1 VNEQPK
7 MDLFVYDL
15 DEYSNDSRQGNKFA
29 PSWPFRLAVAGS
41 SDSGKTTM
49 IINLLMGDKKAREDG
64 NRYVLCDAVLLVG
77 RYLDEPKWTIVREF
91 FEEQNLPFTAVPHTD
106 IPEVD
111 YFDSDIATLVIF
123 EDLMDLPNKVQ
134 DRITGYFT
142 HGRHKN
148 VSCIY
153 VAQRFFAI
161 PKAIRE
167 NVNYISL
174 HGGHGSL
181 ADTKRIIRQ
190 YTEESESL
198 APVID
203 NLTLQREFIVF
214 DLRRSKND
222 PLSIRV
228 RWDTSLRSMYDQS
241 QSDHSSILDRSQSDR
256 SSISDRSQSDRSSI
270 SDQSQ
275 SDCSSISVLSKFT
288 PYGQKAISEA
298 KKNGWLLTFARNFP
312 LPLERKSLL
321 VDPSKVKNSGIWAK
335 YVFREA
341 YGVKSKELGEEWKR
355 FLEDIQGNK
364 SSEKVTS
371 AEKSVEELF
380 SQYKKIADSHPL
392 SDKKIVEGIQILL
405 QIFSTGQIDRKSL
418 ATGINK
424 ILQKLT

>member
-1 VNEQPK
+1 

-15 DEYSNDSRQGNKFA
+15 DKYSNDSRQGNKFA
-29 PSWPFRLAVAGS
+29 PSWPFRLAVASS

-49 IINLLMGDKKAREDG
+49 IINLLMGDKKAKENG
-64 NRYVLCDAVLLVG
+64 SRYVLCDAVLLVG
-77 RYLDEPKWTIVREF
+77 RYLDEPKWIIVQEF
-91 FEEQNLPFTAVPHTD
+91 FEEQNLPFTTVLHTD
-106 IPEVD
+106 IPEID
-111 YFDSDIATLVIF
+111 YFDSDITTLVIF

-148 VSCIY
+148 ISCIY

-161 PKAIRE
+161 PKAIWE

-174 HGGHGSL
+174 HRRHGSL
-181 ADTKRIIRQ
+181 TDTKRIIRQ
-190 YTEESESL
+190 YMEESEFL

-203 NLTLQREFIVF
+203 NLTLQREFIIF
-214 DLRRSKND
+214 DLRCSKTD

-228 RWDTSLRSMYDQS
+228 RWDTSLKTISN
-241 QSDHSSILDRSQSDR
+241 RSQM
-256 SSISDRSQSDRSSI
+256 SQINHSSI

-275 SDCSSISVLSKFT
+275 SDHSFISVLSKFT
-288 PYGQKAISEA
+288 PYGQKAISEV

-321 VDPSKVKNSGIWAK
+321 IDPSKVKNSGIWAK

-341 YGVKSKELGEEWKR
+341 YGVNSKEFGEEWKR
-355 FLEDIQGNK
+355 FLGEIRGVERSG
-364 SSEKVTS
+364 SSEKVLS
-371 AEKSVEELF
+371 VENSNVEELF
-380 SQYKKIADSHPL
+380 LQYKKIADSHPL

-405 QIFSTGQIDRKSL
+405 QIFSTGRIDRKSL

-424 ILQKLT
+424 LIPEINMIF